1 MNLYIF
7 YQKLFKLIPKGFLTL
22 VIAFSFY
29 SYASDFIYESED
41 RDHKTHPF
49 SYEPT
54 DNFGESLKSHYTR
67 ETSSGMYG
75 GGDVVYRF
83 DHGQSIS
90 QAFLKECPDQY
101 DSFTRSVE
109 GYFNKATYGQTM
121 NSIQG
126 LQMRCK
132 SLLKRDYLD
141 LYKAINKFLSR
152 APGLKDSF
160 QNAGYHEDWPNM
172 ITGMKEFFDEFAGFE
187 SCVKTVFAS
196 YNDHNIHGKPLEP
209 LLEGLAEYSSDCDK
223 KEFIKGFFTSNQEIF
238 DHIASL
244 PQICAMS
251 TECVAELKMKL
262 PAVRNISQEELS
274 QSLFGIC
281 SAEENKTAVCCN
293 DVESCEY
300 LDGNEKAQYKSQI
313 QSYVSDAGSGG
324 GDVCAPNSPNLQ
336 SMETG
341 ILEERRNICE
351 QSVKRC
357 ESSGSDCETE
367 LQDFKESFLKCFVVP
382 KILVDAHIPSCL
394 NHIKAIQTAYR
405 EYSRRR
411 NKQASLSLDSTI
423 DEIARCSD
431 PLEALKRNAGQR
443 QASARAKAQKLCYQA
458 QEQRAAQQQGGIAA
472 LSPPNTYGSGD
483 PSLRRGSRP
492 SSANTN
498 LPLPG
503 VAKEEEYGIKDFDD
517 ASVNKNV
524 GDSKREYEAP
534 PEYASD
540 DDKRAKASQDEE
552 GEGGDEKSAE
562 LPPCMGICPEG
573 SPFPEPK
580 DYNKWMDVGDWYEG
594 KHSDD
599 LKRKEMERELAKE
612 AEEQKRRAREDAEA
626 GSGLSGFFKRS
637 KLKVERAYRDTGKKA
652 RKLFRKAYKAVVG
665 EKEKP
670 PSIAD
675 LIPMNDEDV
684 DLIRLQFELGYIFCS
699 EHETKCGMSP
709 EELEELRKKAG
720 PSQLEEGIG
729 MKDAGLPPKP
739 ESDEDMKTK
748 ADSPKGL

>member
-29 SYASDFIYESED
+29 SYAFQRKDSNTRPDY
-41 RDHKTHPF
+41 RH
-49 SYEPT
+49 T
-54 DNFGESLKSHYTR
+54 DTFGESLKSHYTR
-67 ETSSGMYG
+67 GTSSGMYG

-83 DHGQSIS
+83 DHGQSTS

-101 DSFTRSVE
+101 DSFTRAVE
-109 GYFNKATYGQTM
+109 GYFNKASYGQTM

-126 LQMRCK
+126 LQIRCK

-141 LYKAINKFLSR
+141 LHKAINKFLSR

-172 ITGMKEFFDEFAGFE
+172 ITGMKEFFDEFADFE
-187 SCVKTVFAS
+187 SCVKTVFSS
-196 YNDHNIHGKPLEP
+196 YGDHNIQGKPLEP
-209 LLEGLAEYSSDCDK
+209 LLKGLAEYSSDCYER
-223 KEFIKGFFTSNQEIF
+223 KEFVKDFFEDNQEIF

-244 PQICAMS
+244 PQICSMS

-281 SAEENKTAVCCN
+281 SAEEKKTAVCCN

-324 GDVCAPNSPNLQ
+324 DVCAPGSPNLQ

-411 NKQASLSLDSTI
+411 NKQVSLSLDSTI

-458 QEQRAAQQQGGIAA
+458 QEQRAAQQQGKIAS

-483 PSLRRGSRP
+483 PSLRRGSKP
-492 SSANTN
+492 SSVNNN

-540 DDKRAKASQDEE
+540 DDKRAKASPQEE
-552 GEGGDEKSAE
+552 GEGDKKSAE

-612 AEEQKRRAREDAEA
+612 AEEKKRRAREDAEA

-637 KLKVERAYRDTGKKA
+637 KLKAERAYRDTGKKA
-652 RKLFRKAYKAVVG
+652 RKLLRKAYRAVAG

-675 LIPMNDEDV
+675 LIPIMHDSSV
-684 DLIRLQFELGYIFCS
+684 DLIKRQFELLYMFCS

-709 EELEELRKKAG
+709 EDLEGIRIKAG
-720 PSQLEEGIG
+720 LPKPEEGMRIN
-729 MKDAGLPPKP
+729 AGLPPKP